1 MPKAR
6 PMRALVL
13 AVSSLVLSSI
23 LILGIGPAALAIPS
37 EPELGEAVAL
47 VQPGGSEPFSPL
59 ERAEIVTY
67 RIKSGDTLWDIA
79 AAYDIDVDTIRW
91 SNPDVARNPDSVA
104 LGAELVILPVK
115 GAYVTVQAGDTVTR
129 LAERWGVAPGDIA
142 NYPANNLRAGEEPR
156 SGTKLVIPHGRLEA
170 NLAPPG
176 SPSAGFAYA
185 WPIRGTVTQGFGSG
199 HPAVDFGAPY
209 GAKVYAARAGQVV
222 LRQWSPEGYGFLVI
236 VDQGDGSRAHYSHL
250 KGAWANVGDWLP
262 CGGLVGEVGSTGNST
277 GPHVHF
283 EIRIGG
289 VPQNP
294 LGLLP
299 PKA

>member
-1 MPKAR
+1 MPKTR

-13 AVSSLVLSSI
+13 AVCSLALSSI
-23 LILGIGPAALAIPS
+23 LIFGVSPTALAVPS
-37 EPELGEAVAL
+37 GPEPGEAVVFA
-47 VQPGGSEPFSPL
+47 PPEGGKPL
-59 ERAEIVTY
+59 SQLQRAEIITY

-79 AAYDIDVDTIRW
+79 AAHDIDVDTIRW

-104 LGAELVILPVK
+104 LGTELIILPVK
-115 GAYVTVQAGDTVTR
+115 GAYVTVQPGETVAR
-129 LAERWGVAPGDIA
+129 LADRWGVAPDDIV
-142 NYPANNLRAGEEPR
+142 NYPANNLAAGEEPR
-156 SGTKLVIPHGRLEA
+156 AGAKLVIPHGRLDV

-176 SPSAGFAYA
+176 SPPAGFAYS
-185 WPIRGTVTQGFGSG
+185 WPIRGTVTQGYGPA

-209 GAKVYAARAGQVV
+209 GAKVYAARAGRVV

-236 VDQGDGSRAHYSHL
+236 VDHGDGSRAYYSHL

-262 CGGLVGEVGSTGNST
+262 RGGLVGEVGSTGNST